1 MPARKPSIT
10 GNSQGAWRKKP
21 AFKIIVSVALLAGI
35 IILSRAFPP
44 QEWLEK
50 FNLLIDRLGYF
61 GYLVFF
67 VVYVVATVLFLPGS
81 VLTIGAG
88 LLFGVV
94 GGSLAVSVA
103 STTGSAFCF
112 LIGRYIV
119 RDRIAE
125 RLSRNQRF
133 EAVDAA
139 IGQEGG
145 KVVLLLR
152 LSPLFPFNAL
162 NYLLG
167 LTAVKFWHYVV
178 ASWVGMM
185 PGTVLYVYL
194 GFIGQTGLQAAAGTM
209 EKGPLKYA
217 FLGFSL
223 VVTVLVTIF
232 VTKIARK
239 ALHKGTLGVTPPL
252 AGEGG

>member
-1 MPARKPSIT
+1 MPVREPSIT
-10 GNSQGAWRKKP
+10 GNSQDVWGKKS
-21 AFKIIVSVALLAGI
+21 ASKIISIVALLAGI

-44 QEWLEK
+44 QEWLEE
-50 FNLLIDRLGYF
+50 FSLLVDQLGYI

-67 VVYVVATVLFLPGS
+67 FVYVVSTVLFLPGS

-103 STTGSAFCF
+103 STTGAAFCF
-112 LIGRYIV
+112 LIGRYVI
-119 RDRIAE
+119 RDRVSE

-133 EAVDAA
+133 KAVDAA
-139 IGQEGG
+139 IRQEGG
-145 KVVLLLR
+145 KIVLLLR
-152 LSPLFPFNAL
+152 LSPVFPFNAL

-178 ASWVGMM
+178 ASWIGMM

-194 GFIGQTGLQAAAGTM
+194 GFIGQTELRAAAGTM
-209 EKGPLKYA
+209 EKSPLEYV
-217 FLGFSL
+217 FMGFSL
-223 VVTVLVTIF
+223 VITGVVTIF
-232 VTKIARK
+232 VTRIAQK
-239 ALHKGTLGVTPPL
+239 AFKKGAPRDTPL
-252 AGEGG
+252 ASEGR